1 MKEKHPINI
10 KKMALRIAGSLLVAE
25 GGGVALTHAGIV
37 HALNN
42 PQPDHIRQAEGF
54 VPKPEYPLIDLK
66 TLKDES
72 VQPDEDPIKNVK
84 INEEIPFTW
93 FHPMSAKGDV
103 WSYGVVLRDSS
114 LYGDQKSL
122 SDQGNVGEIFLNSSS
137 DLGVDIK
144 TNIQYL
150 NDYKGNGARAAIW
163 LTAGAKD
170 LVILMDET
178 NDQAPLPVAAA
189 TADEK
194 GFAGFLLPDRNIQI
208 GIRIVRQSGKTDP
221 VRLTFGNISNVD
233 FADPQKRNH
242 PSVIDA
248 DKFLKESS
256 AVSTQTPV
264 VQTPVEQQPIA
275 ISPEPQASSRETLP
289 DFLTESS
296 VSTFQDASS
305 NAYFLAQSSKSE
317 GWSHFV
323 EFKLPEKT
331 PGVFYRDRGNV
342 GEVFVQTRGLG
353 TNAVNSFDLYMRT
366 NPIFVEDYRQGVGNR
381 PAIWFKTQ
389 PGTLIQLLNSNNEVL
404 TFISDGKKYP
414 IQSTV
419 DGAGFGGLVLPDY
432 IANVK
437 ARIILPHPEVDTDTQ
452 IQFGPERPQDK
463 GKASTLDS
471 TAWIP
476 RP

>member
-25 GGGVALTHAGIV
+25 GGGAALTHAEIV

-42 PQPDHIRQAEGF
+42 PQPDQIRQAEGF
-54 VPKPEYPLIDLK
+54 VPKPEYPLINLR

-84 INEEIPFTW
+84 INEETPYTW
-93 FHPMSAKGDV
+93 FHPMSANGDV
-103 WSYGVVLRDSS
+103 WSYGVVLRDPT
-114 LYGDQKSL
+114 LDGVETRTL
-122 SDQGNVGEIFLNSSS
+122 SDWGNVGEIFLNGASTVG
-137 DLGVDIK
+137 LDIK
-144 TNIQYL
+144 VNPQYIA
-150 NDYKGNGARAAIW
+150 DYKGDGAKAAIW
-163 LTAGAKD
+163 LNAGPGAII
-170 LVILMDET
+170 ILMDET
-178 NDQAPLPVAAA
+178 NDKAPIPVTAV
-189 TADEK
+189 TADDK
-194 GFAGFLLPDRNIQI
+194 DFAGLI
-208 GIRIVRQSGKTDP
+208 GLTGQFGLRIIRASGADP
-221 VRLTFGNISNVD
+221 IKVAFGNISNED
-233 FADPQKRNH
+233 YADPNKRNH
-242 PSVIDA
+242 PSVIDIEKYITPA
-248 DKFLKESS
+248 AETPAFVAPVAPVAPTDQGIPEFL
-256 AVSTQTPV
+256 A
-264 VQTPVEQQPIA
+264 
-275 ISPEPQASSRETLP
+275 
-289 DFLTESS
+289 ESS

-305 NAYFLAQSSKSE
+305 NAYFLAQSNKSE

-353 TNAVNSFDLYMRT
+353 ANAVNSFDLDMRT

-381 PAIWFKTQ
+381 PAMWFKTQ
-389 PGTLIQLLNSNNEVL
+389 PGALIQLLNSNNEVL

-476 RP
+476 RQ